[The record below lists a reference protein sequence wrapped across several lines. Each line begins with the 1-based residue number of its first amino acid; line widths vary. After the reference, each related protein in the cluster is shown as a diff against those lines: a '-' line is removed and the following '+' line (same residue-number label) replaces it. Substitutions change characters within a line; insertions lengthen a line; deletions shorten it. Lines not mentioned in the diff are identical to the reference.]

1 MASAA
6 RYEKRGHG
14 TDDSA
19 KQFAPQYDRR
29 TMKGR
34 IRAWLAD
41 FAALV
46 AMFGAFYMIAL
57 IMYALN

>member
-1 MASAA
+1 
-6 RYEKRGHG
+6 
-14 TDDSA
+14 
-19 KQFAPQYDRR
+19 
-29 TMKGR
+29 MKGR